1 MTRRKNLTNKSVL
14 MAKSDLLENKTNI
27 ITAVIAI
34 PISLIIALILVRIDT
49 AYALVAT
56 IGLGVLILV
65 FIDSDFA
72 IYILIF
78 SMLLSPEIGTRT
90 TSGEG
95 ITIRID
101 DILLSIISFTWL
113 AKTAINKELGLFK
126 KSPLNKPI
134 AYYTLICVFATGIGM
149 LFGRVK
155 PLNGIFFILKYI
167 EFYMVYFLVVNQVR
181 TKKQFDNFTIAL
193 LITFTI
199 ITLIAISQIPTG
211 RRLTAPFEGDAGE
224 PNTLGGYLIFIIAI
238 NLSLV
243 LKPGILKS
251 PNIRRLLLLIT
262 MIAVFPF
269 LLTNSRG
276 SWVAGIPVVV
286 SYIIISDRRWIIIGF
301 VSLLILLAPIILPDT
316 VTDRARY
323 TFKEQRGYARTLQEN
338 VGGITLDTSASER
351 VRSWKSAW
359 KEVKK
364 HPVFGF
370 GITGWRFLDAQY
382 MRVLVETGFIGLAF
396 FLYLLYSILKET
408 WKVYKNAQ
416 IPFFKY
422 FALGFFVA
430 TISMMTHSIG
440 ANTFIIIR
448 IMEPFWLVCG
458 LVISIPYIEKT
469 EMQKNRDLEK
479 EVTKVKLGTI

>member
-1 MTRRKNLTNKSVL
+1 
-14 MAKSDLLENKTNI
+14 MAKRDLLENKTNI
-27 ITAVIAI
+27 LTALIAI
-34 PISLIIALILVRIDT
+34 PISLIVALILVRIDPI
-49 AYALVAT
+49 YALAAT
-56 IGLGVLILV
+56 LGLGVLILV
-65 FIDSDFA
+65 FIDTDFA

-78 SMLLSPEIGTRT
+78 SMLLSPEIGART
-90 TSGEG
+90 TTGEG
-95 ITIRID
+95 VTIRID
-101 DILLSIISFTWL
+101 DILLAIILFTWL
-113 AKTAINKELGLFK
+113 AKTAINKELGLFRT
-126 KSPLNKPI
+126 SPLNKPI
-134 AYYTLICVFATGIGM
+134 AYYTFICIFATGIGM

-155 PLNGIFFILKYI
+155 PLNGIFFVIKYI
-167 EFYMVYFLVVNQVR
+167 EYFMVYFLVVNQVH
-181 TKKQFDNFTIAL
+181 TKKQFDNFTVAL
-193 LITFTI
+193 IITFVI
-199 ITLIAISQIPTG
+199 VTLISVSQIPTG
-211 RRLTAPFEGDAGE
+211 KRLTAPFEGDAGE

-238 NLSLV
+238 NLSLI
-243 LKPGILKS
+243 LKPGIITS

-262 MIAVFPF
+262 MVAVFPY

-276 SWVAGIPVVV
+276 SWAAGIPVVI

-301 VSLLILLAPIILPDT
+301 VALLVLLSPIILPDT
-316 VTDRARY
+316 VTDRFKY
-323 TFKEQRGYARTLQEN
+323 TFKEQKGYARTLQED

-359 KEVKK
+359 KGVKK

-370 GITGWRFLDAQY
+370 GITGWRFLDAQF

-396 FLYLLYSILKET
+396 FLYLLYSILHET

-430 TISMMTHSIG
+430 TISMITHSFG

-458 LVISIPYIEKT
+458 LVISCPHIEEI
-469 EMQKNRDLEK
+469 EMQKLRDLEK
-479 EVTKVKLGTI
+479 DTEVKLGTI

>member
-1 MTRRKNLTNKSVL
+1 
-14 MAKSDLLENKTNI
+14 
-27 ITAVIAI
+27 
-34 PISLIIALILVRIDT
+34 
-49 AYALVAT
+49 
-56 IGLGVLILV
+56 
-65 FIDSDFA
+65 
-72 IYILIF
+72 
-78 SMLLSPEIGTRT
+78 
-90 TSGEG
+90 
-95 ITIRID
+95 
-101 DILLSIISFTWL
+101 
-113 AKTAINKELGLFK
+113 
-126 KSPLNKPI
+126 
-134 AYYTLICVFATGIGM
+134 
-149 LFGRVK
+149 
-155 PLNGIFFILKYI
+155 
-167 EFYMVYFLVVNQVR
+167 MVYFLVVNQVR

-199 ITLIAISQIPTG
+199 VTLIAISQIPTG

-238 NLSLV
+238 NLSLI

-276 SWVAGIPVVV
+276 SWIAGIPVVV

-301 VSLLILLAPIILPDT
+301 VSLLILLSPIILPDT
-316 VTDRARY
+316 VIDRVRY

-351 VRSWKSAW
+351 VRSWKAAW
-359 KEVKK
+359 KGVKK

-408 WKVYKNAQ
+408 WKVYKNAK

-422 FALGFFVA
+422 FALGFFIA
-430 TISMMTHSIG
+430 TISMITHSIG

-469 EMQKNRDLEK
+469 EMQKNRDLEE